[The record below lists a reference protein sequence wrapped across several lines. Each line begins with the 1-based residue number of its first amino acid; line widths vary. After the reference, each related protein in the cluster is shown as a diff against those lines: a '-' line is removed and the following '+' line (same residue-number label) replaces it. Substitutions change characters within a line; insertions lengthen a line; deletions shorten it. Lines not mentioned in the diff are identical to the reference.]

1 MRLLKIPRISLLLI
15 GLQVVAALPVLAD
28 DSLSWR
34 AEAQLGFVDS
44 RAKQQD
50 RTINGRLRLQSES
63 DFWRNDSRAQLINT
77 RTDKKTT
84 KENYIFSHQL
94 DYQWTEQV
102 YSLASGRYEYK
113 RFATFVRQYDLLA
126 GMGYRVYQTNRT
138 EWGVEAG
145 LGVKFTERYA
155 APYEKERSLL
165 RRAASKWSQD
175 LTENIRLQQEII
187 YDDSEESSEWR
198 LLHSLAVR
206 ANQYFSLSFSH
217 EWKRLDDSLTD
228 DQQIDT
234 ITSLNL
240 VFDWNGK
247 R

>member
-1 MRLLKIPRISLLLI
+1 MMLLKTLRISPLLI
-15 GLQVVAALPVLAD
+15 GLHSLFVLPALAD
-28 DSLSWR
+28 NPIDWR

-44 RAKQQD
+44 RAQQQD

-63 DFWRNDSRAQLINT
+63 EFWRNDSRAQLLHT
-77 RTDKKTT
+77 RTDNKTT
-84 KENYIFSHQL
+84 KENYILSHQV

-102 YSLASGRYEYK
+102 YSLASGGYEYK

-126 GMGYRVYQTNRT
+126 GMGYRMYYTDRT
-138 EWGVEAG
+138 EWDLEAG

-187 YDDSEESSEWR
+187 YDDTEDASEWR

-217 EWKRLDDSLTD
+217 EWKRLDDSLTN